1 MSNPKPNLQQQ
12 RDLLQLQA
20 DVLRL
25 KIVAEQMKNQRQ
37 AAAQA
42 DWQQA
47 WQWADQLPLSS
58 LAFKAIGHS
67 KSWRNKMLMGAV
79 MLGLAWLRNRQH

>member
-25 KIVAEQMKNQRQ
+25 KIVAEQIKNQRQ

-47 WQWADQLPLSS
+47 WQWTDQLPLSS
-58 LAFKAIGHS
+58 LAFKVIGRS
-67 KSWRNKMLMGAV
+67 KSWRKKMLMGAV

>member
-25 KIVAEQMKNQRQ
+25 KIVAEQIKNQRQ

-58 LAFKAIGHS
+58 LAFKVIGRS
-67 KSWRNKMLMGAV
+67 KSWRKKMLMGAA